1 MSAKLISII
10 GPPAVGKTTLAE
22 FLAAE
27 LPAEIR
33 REDYEGN
40 PFLADSYTGRAEA
53 RLPAQLCYLLSR
65 VRQLSRWNWPS
76 DGTVVT
82 DYGFCQDRIY
92 ARAQLTDDELELYD
106 RLAARVEG
114 LVRRPDVTV
123 RLDATPET
131 LLKRIARRGRAFEKT
146 MTADFLQSMRQ
157 AYNGLS
163 APAVGAEIRVDC
175 DSVDLRAAA
184 VRQEMIAE
192 IRRAL

>member
-1 MSAKLISII
+1 MRAKLISII

-40 PFLADSYTGRAEA
+40 AFLADSYMGRAEA

-76 DGTVVT
+76 GGVVVT

-92 ARAQLTDDELELYD
+92 AQAQLTDDELELYD
-106 RLAARVEG
+106 HLAARVGG
-114 LVRRPDVTV
+114 LVRRPDVIV
-123 RLDATPET
+123 HLDATPET

-146 MTADFLQSMRQ
+146 MTADFLQSMRH
-157 AYNGLS
+157 AYNSLS
-163 APAVGAEIRVDC
+163 APVSGAVIRVDC
-175 DSVDLRAAA
+175 DSVDLQAAA